1 VPSVAVLEELAP
13 GRTLVQI
20 VGGTHDGEMV
30 VVMGAGGGVGVRT
43 LSWYLDGDAP
53 PELPAAPPP
62 TPPPAPRR
70 RAPTR
75 RAEAKAGALLESL
88 LSPRQ
93 LGEWRRDRC
102 FWVSTPAG
110 SVSLGRL
117 YQLHFRPRPSGREL
131 LLCVVPVEPERHPM
145 PEADVW
151 ANLLLMLHDDPRRFF
166 ATANWRYVDGGNW
179 QRAPAPVPTP
189 ASPRRRS
196 GEGPAALAT
205 RGRSPVAQLG

>member
-30 VVMGAGGGVGVRT
+30 VVMGAGGRVEVRA

-53 PELPAAPPP
+53 PPLPAVPPP
-62 TPPPAPRR
+62 PPPPPRR

-93 LGEWRRDRC
+93 LEEWRREGH

-110 SVSLGRL
+110 SVRLGRL

-151 ANLLLMLHDDPRRFF
+151 ANLLLMLHDDPWRFF
-166 ATANWRYVDGGNW
+166 ATANWRYVDGGSW
-179 QRAPAPVPTP
+179 QRAPAPVPKP
-189 ASPRRRS
+189 ASPRRRP
-196 GEGPAALAT
+196 GARPAALAA
-205 RGRSPVAQLG
+205 GGGSPEAQLG